1 MKITILVENAFHGLN
16 HHFSVYRGQVTI
28 LIYIDLVYPLY
39 PFLMN
44 MLLHENQYFHKVYFY
59 LFQLHNADSLSD
71 WCLKYLCNH
80 YLQLRQRLMKQFKSL
95 SHENIQFIEKNKWPP
110 EW

>member
-1 MKITILVENAFHGLN
+1 MKITILAENAFHGLN
-16 HHFSVYRGQVTI
+16 HQFPIYRGQVTI
-28 LIYIDLVYPLY
+28 LIYIDLVYPFT
-39 PFLMN
+39 PFLSIC
-44 MLLHENQYFHKVYFY
+44 YCKRIDIFTWYISY

-95 SHENIQFIEKNKWPP
+95 SLENIQFIEKNKWPP